1 MPFESKA
8 SRSVTATGSQGAPK
22 HQLKRCNN
30 PVINRQL
37 NKPFWTSQVTLWKGF
52 FARCL
57 FTGYL
62 TSHVPANCMLH
73 ITSTHPDDTELSDAP
88 VLLSIS
94 QSCLLTLLS
103 PYSVHWQTHVFW
115 CLLHPFKSPLIS
127 YWKKTQYA
135 NRESVK
141 PLMPFQC
148 WRSRM
153 GTHLDTK
160 HTETN

>member
-37 NKPFWTSQVTLWKGF
+37 NTPFWTSQVTFWKQF

-57 FTGYL
+57 FTGCL

-73 ITSTHPDDTELSDAP
+73 ITSTRPDDTELSDVG

-94 QSCLLTLLS
+94 QS
-103 PYSVHWQTHVFW
+103 PYSAHWQTRVFW
-115 CLLHPFKSPLIS
+115 CLFHPFKYLHSLVTE
-127 YWKKTQYA
+127 KKTQYA

-148 WRSRM
+148 WRSRI
-153 GTHLDTK
+153 GTHLNTK
-160 HTETN
+160 HAETN